1 MSDAGSG
8 IVSASALRRMM
19 AEREA
24 EKAAEALARQ
34 RHLQEEEQ
42 HKREMFLHDHLDV
55 QDRMP
60 KLMARIEKAAANG
73 QSELLLGTF
82 PSAWLADK
90 GRAVNSGDPAWPS
103 TLTGIARQFYDVF
116 KRELEPQGY
125 KLRCQIISFPDG
137 MLGDVGVYLDW

>member
-24 EKAAEALARQ
+24 EKAAESLARQ
-34 RHLQEEEQ
+34 RHLHEEEQ
-42 HKREMFLHDHLDV
+42 HKREMFMSEQLDV
-55 QDRMP
+55 QEGMP
-60 KLMARIEKAAANG
+60 KLMARIEKAAAAG

-103 TLTGIARQFYDVF
+103 TLTGIARQFYDAF

-137 MLGDVGVYLDW
+137 MLGDVGAYLDW